1 MADPIIGTPVNP
13 DDGSFFA
20 APQAVPAPA
29 PGSYFATPSGASDF
43 VSAGL
48 HPTESLGSF
57 GGWKCP
63 RCLQE
68 NTGRFELGC
77 AFCPAGRPGQ
87 QGQQAPP
94 LRGLPE
100 VVEGPARRDVI
111 DHPIERLPTDPPV
124 SPRTDAAVA
133 EAVAAFEAWF
143 DQRLALTSPDR
154 HGELRRLDG
163 LLRDCWLAAWF
174 RWVPGQSP
182 AVLADPARVGGGAA
196 PVDPGF
202 RLDAVAR
209 RTLIAALN
217 HFVDTVLAEA
227 SDEIATGLWLSRDDT
242 QQLIQRL
249 EGVE

>member
-20 APQAVPAPA
+20 APGAMAPA
-29 PGSYFATPSGASDF
+29 GASDF

-48 HPTESLGSF
+48 HPTESLGAF

-100 VVEGPARRDVI
+100 VAEGPARRDGI
-111 DHPIERLPTDPPV
+111 DQPIERLPTDPPV
-124 SPRTDAAVA
+124 SPRTDATIA
-133 EAVAAFEAWF
+133 EAVAAFEAWL
-143 DQRLALTSPDR
+143 DQRLALTPADR

-163 LLRDCWLAAWF
+163 LLRDCWIAAWF
-174 RWVPGQSP
+174 DGYTRVRGWQPA
-182 AVLADPARVGGGAA
+182 AVLADPARVDGGAA
-196 PVDPGF
+196 P
-202 RLDAVAR
+202 LDAGFLDVAKPALR

-217 HFVDTVLAEA
+217 HFVDTVLAE
-227 SDEIATGLWLSRDDT
+227 SPDEIASGLWLSRDET